1 MDSLSDVKR
10 VTFTVSPKNDPPVF
24 DLLNTSIAENNIFL
38 KLVLSSFKSHLINF
52 KDDVFEKIPDFFIS
66 KKECNICIH
75 HHNNY

>member
-1 MDSLSDVKR
+1 VKKLEISFSNKNRLNLSGLSV
-10 VTFTVSPKNDPPVF
+10 
-24 DLLNTSIAENNIFL
+24 IADNNIFL